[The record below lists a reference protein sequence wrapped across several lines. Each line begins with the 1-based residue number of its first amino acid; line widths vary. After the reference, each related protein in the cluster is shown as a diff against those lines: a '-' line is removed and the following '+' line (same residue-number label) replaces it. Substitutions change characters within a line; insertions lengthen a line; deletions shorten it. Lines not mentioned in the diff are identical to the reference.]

1 MRYVLAVASEA
12 RPGIGPIA
20 DCNVHLWDQGDNPV
34 FWLSDRTVVRD
45 MLGDYES
52 LPDKYTLSDYRRE
65 TLDYDVRGVIWS
77 DAGAADPLAAAD
89 WAGQQQDGTPP
100 VIALVTLGDPASVA
114 FSDLVERC
122 RERPLIR
129 SIRMR
134 LAPALSGRVT
144 DEDFLDTRLV
154 RDNLALLAGSGL
166 VATVEATSSQ
176 LGVVTRLAA
185 QFPDLKIVIDHFGWP
200 EATRDGADRAGHM
213 DRLASLAA
221 AGNVATRID
230 AIGTIFGDWTL
241 SRIRPW
247 LLEVTGIF
255 GPQRCMLGSDLPIE
269 NLRSGFGRLYAAYEA
284 IFSAFSDD
292 ELAMLFHRTAQRWY
306 AQPGR

>member
-1 MRYVLAVASEA
+1 VAPEA
-12 RPGIGPIA
+12 RPGIGPIV

-45 MLGDYES
+45 MLGNYDS
-52 LPDKYTLSDYRRE
+52 LPDRFTLSDYRRE
-65 TLDYDVRGVIWS
+65 TLGYNVHGVIWS

-89 WAGQQQDGTPP
+89 WVGQQQHGTPP
-100 VIALVTLGDPASVA
+100 VIGMVTLGDPAAAA
-114 FSDLVERC
+114 FAGLVEQC

-129 SIRMR
+129 SVRMR
-134 LAPALSGRVT
+134 LAPGLSGRVPGA
-144 DEDFLDTRLV
+144 DFLDARLV

-176 LGVVTRLAA
+176 LSVVTRLAA
-185 QFPDLKIVIDHFGWP
+185 RFPDLKIVIDHFGWP
-200 EATRDGADRAGHM
+200 EAVRDGADRAAHM

-230 AIGTIFGDWTL
+230 AIGTIFGDWTPA
-241 SRIRPW
+241 RIRPW

-269 NLRSGFGRLYAAYEA
+269 NLRSGFGRLYTAYDA

-292 ELAMLFHRTAQRWY
+292 ERAMLFHRTAERWY